1 MMNFLMPYFITCGI
15 WSREFFRTIIL
26 IFYIFLYVSF
36 FFFFFQA
43 EDGIRDA
50 DVTGV
55 QTCALPI
62 LTAIVYVLSIFGL
75 KKGPEYGVYAILG
88 GIVIKLL
95 FALSL
100 FLAIVVKSAENQLV
114 LGLNFFSLYLLFTAF
129 EVIVLLRKLRHQN
142 KM

>member
-1 MMNFLMPYFITCGI
+1 MSIPGFFIRFTAFSGLIGGVAWGLQFLFSPVQILSPNFWLMLIYLYF
-15 WSREFFRTIIL
+15 
-26 IFYIFLYVSF
+26 
-36 FFFFFQA
+36 
-43 EDGIRDA
+43 
-50 DVTGV
+50 
-55 QTCALPI
+55 
-62 LTAIVYVLSIFGL
+62 LTAIVYLLSIFGL
-75 KKGPEYGVYAILG
+75 RKGPEYGVYALLG

-100 FLAIVVKSAENQLV
+100 FLAIVVKSTENQLV

>member
-1 MMNFLMPYFITCGI
+1 MSIPGFFIRFTAFAGLVGVVA
-15 WSREFFRTIIL
+15 WGL
-26 IFYIFLYVSF
+26 QF
-36 FFFFFQA
+36 FFTPVEILSPNFWLMLVYLYF
-43 EDGIRDA
+43 
-50 DVTGV
+50 
-55 QTCALPI
+55 
-62 LTAIVYVLSIFGL
+62 LTAIVYLLSIFGL

-88 GIVIKLL
+88 GIIIKLL

-100 FLAIVVKSAENQLV
+100 FLVIVVKSTENQLV

>member
-1 MMNFLMPYFITCGI
+1 MSIPGFFIRFTAFSGLIGGIAWGLQFIFSPVEILSPNFWLMLIYLYF
-15 WSREFFRTIIL
+15 
-26 IFYIFLYVSF
+26 
-36 FFFFFQA
+36 
-43 EDGIRDA
+43 
-50 DVTGV
+50 
-55 QTCALPI
+55 
-62 LTAIVYVLSIFGL
+62 LTSIVYLLSIFGL

-100 FLAIVVKSAENQLV
+100 FLAIVVKSSENQLV

>member
-1 MMNFLMPYFITCGI
+1 MGLLRFFVAFALYACLIGGVAWGLQHFLAPAVLLSPNFWLLFIYL
-15 WSREFFRTIIL
+15 F
-26 IFYIFLYVSF
+26 V
-36 FFFFFQA
+36 
-43 EDGIRDA
+43 
-50 DVTGV
+50 
-55 QTCALPI
+55 